1 MPAALPRTLPWLL
14 LAAALAACAPT
25 TKRVDVDPGLVEE
38 EARKQRALALQTQMQ
53 RQARL
58 TRIAYPILENA
69 ALLCKDKTRLT
80 IGALYVNTYSFSPEL
95 RAIAAEELKLTDEL
109 TVMQVPPGS
118 PGEIAGLRER
128 DVLLALNSQPVPRG
142 EFATKAFFEI
152 TQTELKAGV
161 PVNLTVR
168 RGEAERTL
176 VLNPD
181 LICDYPVIVGPGDEV
196 NAYADGA
203 KVVIQKG
210 LMRFAE
216 SDEEIALVVAHEL
229 AHNAM
234 THVQSQTT
242 NYWIGSVVDILA
254 AAYGISTGGLFGSLA
269 ANYYSKDFEAEADYV
284 GLYMLA
290 RSGGRVD
297 GAPLFWRRLAAE
309 HPGSIS
315 RGGML
320 ASHPTTP
327 ERFVAMEATIKEI
340 EAKRAANRPLLPD
353 MEKSGAAEA
362 AAEPA
367 K

>member
-1 MPAALPRTLPWLL
+1 MTARLSRPLPWLL
-14 LAAALAACAPT
+14 LAALLAACAPT
-25 TKRVDVDPGLVEE
+25 AKRVDVDPGLVEE
-38 EARKQRALALQTQMQ
+38 EARKQRSLALQTQMQ

-69 ALLCKDKTRLT
+69 ALLCKDRTRLT
-80 IGALYVNTYSFSPEL
+80 IGALYVNTWTFSPEL
-95 RAIAAEELKLTDEL
+95 RAIAAAELKLTDEL

-118 PGEIAGLRER
+118 PGEIAGLKER
-128 DVLLALNSQPVPRG
+128 DVLVSLNGRPVPRG

-161 PVNLTVR
+161 PVNVTVR
-168 RGEAERTL
+168 RGEAEQTL

-196 NAYADGA
+196 NAYADGN

-242 NYWIGSVVDILA
+242 NYWLGSVVDILA
-254 AAYGISTGGLFGSLA
+254 AAYGINTGGLFGALA

-290 RSGGRVD
+290 RAGHKVD

-309 HPGSIS
+309 NPGSINQ
-315 RGGML
+315 RGML

-327 ERFVAMEATIKEI
+327 ERFVAMEATIREI
-340 EAKRAANRPLLPD
+340 EAKRAAGQPLLPD
-353 MEKSGAAEA
+353 MEKKGA

>member
-1 MPAALPRTLPWLL
+1 MPEFRFHALPWLA
-14 LAAALAACAPT
+14 LAVLLAACAPT
-25 TKRVDVDPGLVEE
+25 AKRVDVDPGLVEE
-38 EARKQRALALQTQMQ
+38 EAKKQRSLALHTQMQ

-80 IGALYVNTYSFSPEL
+80 IGALYVNTWTFSPEL
-95 RAIAAEELKLTDEL
+95 RAIAAQELKLTDEL
-109 TVMQVPPGS
+109 TVLQVPPGS

-128 DVLLALNSQPVPRG
+128 DVLVALNGQPVPRG
-142 EFATKAFFEI
+142 EFAAKVFFET
-152 TQTELKAGV
+152 TQTQLKAGV

-168 RGEAERTL
+168 RDGAEQTL

-181 LICDYPVIVGPGDEV
+181 LVCDYPVVLGPGDEV

-210 LMRFAE
+210 MLRFAE

-242 NYWIGSVVDILA
+242 NYWLGSVVDILA
-254 AAYGISTGGLFGSLA
+254 AAYGINTGGLFGALA

-290 RSGGRVD
+290 RAGYKVD

-309 HPGSIS
+309 HPGSINS
-315 RGGML
+315 RGML

-327 ERFVAMEATIKEI
+327 ERFVAMEATIQEI
-340 EAKRAANRPLLPD
+340 EAKRAAGQPLLPD
-353 MEKSGAAEA
+353 VGKAGAAP
-362 AAEPA
+362 AEPA

>member
-1 MPAALPRTLPWLL
+1 MTARRSRALPWLL
-14 LAAALAACAPT
+14 LAALLAACAPT
-25 TKRVDVDPGLVEE
+25 AKRVDVDPGLVEE
-38 EARKQRALALQTQMQ
+38 EARKQRSLALQTQMQ

-58 TRIAYPILENA
+58 TRIAYPVLEHA
-69 ALLCKDKTRLT
+69 APLCKDKVRLT
-80 IGALYVNTYSFSPEL
+80 IGALYVNTYTFAPEL
-95 RAIAAEELKLTDEL
+95 RRIAADELKLTDEL

-118 PGEIAGLRER
+118 PGEAAGLRER
-128 DVLLALNSQPVPRG
+128 DVLVALNGRPVPRG
-142 EFATKAFFEI
+142 ELATKAFFEI

-161 PVNLTVR
+161 PTSVTIRRDGAETTV
-168 RGEAERTL
+168 AL
-176 VLNPD
+176 VPD

-242 NYWIGSVVDILA
+242 NYWLGSVVDILA
-254 AAYGISTGGLFGSLA
+254 AAYGINTGGLFGALA

-290 RSGGRVD
+290 RAGYKVD

-309 HPGSIS
+309 HPGSINP
-315 RGGML
+315 RGML

-327 ERFVAMEATIKEI
+327 ERFVAMEATIREI
-340 EAKRAANRPLLPD
+340 ETKRAAGQPLLPD
-353 MEKSGAAEA
+353 MERKGAAA
-362 AAEPA
+362 PA